1 MTGKGDGVNRSL
13 AIFGRKEFA
22 ISQGLLAFMSL
33 IVSGMV
39 VTGSPYF
46 DQFMIV
52 TSVAILMSS
61 VFILLA
67 GLWHRN
73 WDVAMIMGLLIAV
86 GATILSA
93 SIDGYQ
99 PIDWLF
105 GLGGDM
111 QSLLS
116 FILLITLG
124 FMSSVIAL
132 AGLIAIISRSLS
144 SRAIV

>member
-22 ISQGLLAFMSL
+22 ILQWLLAFMSL

-52 TSVAILMSS
+52 TSVAVVMSS
-61 VFILLA
+61 AFIFLA
-67 GLWHRN
+67 GLWYRN
-73 WDVAMIMGLLIAV
+73 WDVVMVMALYMVV
-86 GATILSA
+86 GFTILSA
-93 SIDGYQ
+93 SFEGYQ
-99 PIDWLF
+99 PIDWLY
-105 GLGGDM
+105 GLGGDT
-111 QSLLS
+111 QSLLF
-116 FILLITLG
+116 FILLISLG